1 MILVVIGIQLAGGTD
16 AVRLGAS
23 PTKSRAA
30 TPPPLIGRGARAWEH
45 AVAGGTQLANRLCV
59 HAVDDNTNRKYV
71 KEVRSFLQDVKRE
84 QVPFETYAERD
95 TAMANY
101 LSSLCYLHRS
111 SVGVGNAVFFGF
123 LHVYEDHRDKMPQ
136 AARALKSWLRMAAQG
151 EGKPLARTTIG
162 CIALWMIQQGRLYE
176 SILVLLSFD
185 CCLREQDWS
194 LLRTEDVHFDGSSAS
209 LALGVRARGETVK
222 TGSDQGV
229 VLRFGFVMAL
239 LRAAKDVAEDGD
251 LIFPLTPATFRK
263 RWWEAL
269 AALDLVWCGPPHGIR
284 HSGASDYVE
293 CGFTLEATRRRG
305 RWRSAAAVQRYTKVH
320 DLVRHRA
327 RAGEDVAKRGKGFWD
342 DPIRSLLDA
351 IESAPRACDQAL
363 KSAMVLQ
370 LQREIEIGL
379 RRPSCE
385 APSGTRMVQEEPR
398 RPDASARGKRQK
410 RKQRGA

>member
-1 MILVVIGIQLAGGTD
+1 MA
-16 AVRLGAS
+16 
-23 PTKSRAA
+23 
-30 TPPPLIGRGARAWEH
+30 GRGARAWDH
-45 AVAGGTQLANRLCV
+45 AACSRTQLANRLCV
-59 HAVDDNTNRKYV
+59 HAVDDNTNRRYV
-71 KEVRSFLQDVKRE
+71 KEVRNFLQDVERE
-84 QVPFETYAERD
+84 QVPFDTYAERD

-151 EGKPLARTTIG
+151 EGKPLARTTIA
-162 CIALWMIQQGRLYE
+162 CIALWMIRHGKLYE

-194 LLRTEDVHFDGSSAS
+194 LLRTEDIHFDGVGAS

-239 LRAAKDVAEDGD
+239 LQAAVDVAADGD
-251 LIFPLTPATFRK
+251 LVFPLTPATFRK

-269 AALDLVWCGPPHGIR
+269 ASLGLEWCGPPHGLR

-293 CGFTLEATRRRG
+293 SGFTLEATRRRG
-305 RWRSAAAVQRYTKVH
+305 RWRSAAAVQRYTKLH

-327 RAGEDVAKRGKGFWD
+327 QAGPDVAKRGKEFWE
-342 DPIRSLLDA
+342 DPVGCLLDA
-351 IESAPRACDQAL
+351 LEEAPQDSDGSL

-370 LQREIEIGL
+370 LNKVIDRPDARPVTGP
-379 RRPSCE
+379 PSCTP
-385 APSGTRMVQEEPR
+385 AVQEEPR
-398 RPDASARGKRQK
+398 RSDPSARAKRQK
-410 RKQRGA
+410 RRQRGA